1 MRLEAHARDEPGVDE
16 ARLPRPFQAA
26 WTSAAPFSAGA
37 ALALLAVA
45 ATLARARV
53 GATVAVAVTVIALGL
68 LGDLGA

>member
-1 MRLEAHARDEPGVDE
+1 VRLEAHARDEPGVDE

-53 GATVAVAVTVIALGL
+53 GATVAVTVIALGL